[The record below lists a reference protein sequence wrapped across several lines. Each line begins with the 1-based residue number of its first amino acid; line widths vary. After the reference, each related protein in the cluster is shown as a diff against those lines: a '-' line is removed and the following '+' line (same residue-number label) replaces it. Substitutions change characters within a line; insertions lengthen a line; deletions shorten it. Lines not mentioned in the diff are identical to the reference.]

1 MCKRLVISLCTLAL
15 ASSAGAIAQMQS
27 QPQDGLPLA
36 YHISGQATYTRIKA
50 SGESFSPSLFQ
61 FRADVE
67 ATNGMLDG
75 IGLQGMVGVPM
86 SNAEKH
92 GMTLEIKQQTGA
104 YITLSNP
111 DYEPGD
117 LRVSILLGYAST
129 ELETHLP
136 SLGNAQ
142 KDRFGGFSYGFSLQD
157 RIDADVG
164 HRQVA
169 ARFGAFNCRTVQQIQ
184 RRCPSLPRRW

>member
-36 YHISGQATYTRIKA
+36 YHVSGQATYARIKA

-117 LRVSILLGYAST
+117 LRISILLGYAST

-157 RIDADVG
+157 RVKEGKNYYWALDCARYFKDDNLSIDGCGLGVSY
-164 HRQVA
+164 
-169 ARFGAFNCRTVQQIQ
+169 AF
-184 RRCPSLPRRW
+184 